1 LNVRPDFNCLV
12 RKRGSVLLMC
22 LFIAVILMSPL
33 ADDRPHLGAALA
45 LVVLFSVVVGTR
57 LSANRKIVMRV
68 VFPLSAAWIAIRTA
82 EGVRFRPQEAN
93 FWGHVIGLV
102 LACTMLL
109 AIFDR
114 LGTCEVTTS
123 VIAEAFITYII
134 IAIAFGELF
143 WVLNASVPDSF
154 YPKLSR
160 ARGTDFLYF
169 SMTTLTSL
177 GYGDIV
183 PANSFV
189 RLVSAFESMAGM
201 FYVAVVV
208 ARLAGFFRRK

>member
-1 LNVRPDFNCLV
+1 VRPDFDCLV

-22 LFIAVILMSPL
+22 LLIAVTLASPM

-45 LVVLFSVVVGTR
+45 LVVLFSVLVGTR

-68 VFPLSAAWIAIRTA
+68 VLPLSAAWIAIRTA
-82 EGVRFRPQEAN
+82 EGVKFRPHETN
-93 FWGHVIGLV
+93 FAGHVIGLA
-102 LACTMLL
+102 LACTILL

-143 WVLNASVPDSF
+143 WLINAAAADSF
-154 YPKLSR
+154 HPKLSR

-177 GYGDIV
+177 GFGDIV
-183 PANSFV
+183 PANPFV
-189 RLVSAFESMAGM
+189 KLVAALESMAGM
-201 FYVAVVV
+201 FYIAVVV